1 MRKYALAALVA
12 AISCFWACGQSLT
25 DTVNGIK
32 MYKKVT
38 KTDRSHPAHKMF
50 GPHGDIC
57 EVEYTD
63 EFKTYLQQQEAGAH
77 HREAPSPNLSDQG
90 DQYASTT
97 TVTWINPVL
106 VGRTAGITIAMDT
119 VNKKTVVTFPANNSN
134 TMWWLFAK
142 CTSPTDREFAAQNTY
157 MDELIHWISADG
169 QTATD
174 LVVKDVILD
183 KDTGCGSG
191 YMEQLLADDPSLK
204 GTWEFRMMFLHTTT
218 GTGRPAFFPVHDYR
232 NELYDLVVVVP

>member
-50 GPHGDIC
+50 GAHGDIC

-63 EFKTYLQQQEAGAH
+63 EYKKYLQQMQAGAH
-77 HREAPSPNLSDQG
+77 HREAPGENLSDAAGQN
-90 DQYASTT
+90 ARAALAPW
-97 TVTWINPVL
+97 VNPVL
-106 VGRTAGITIAMDT
+106 VGRTAGITIELDT
-119 VNKKTVVTFPANNSN
+119 VNKKTIVTFPADNSN
-134 TMWWLFAK
+134 TMWWLLAQ
-142 CTSPTDREFAAQNTY
+142 CTSPADRTFAAQNTY
-157 MDELIHWISADG
+157 MDEQIHWISADG

-174 LVVKDVILD
+174 LTVSNVLLD
-183 KDTGCGSG
+183 KATGCGGG
-191 YMEQLLADDPSLK
+191 YMEQILAADPSLK
-204 GTWEFRMMFLHTTT
+204 GTWEFKMMFLHTTT
-218 GTGRPAFFPVHDYR
+218 GTGRPNFIPVHDYR